1 MDTMSSALHI
11 NRESKDLPQTDRYR
25 FLVEHSPDILF
36 SCTLTGHFLFVNAT
50 MRKLIGLKDSEL
62 IGYAISSFMHSDI
75 NTLIWQSAFERLR
88 HNQRPETFEIEWHF
102 ADGKDHLLSIT
113 LSPHCIENGQIQEVF
128 GTAHDITNLRLTE
141 TGCAARYDALTGLPN
156 RLLLIE
162 RLNTAL
168 HHAQRTQTQLAVLF
182 LDFDNFKKINDTLGH
197 MAGDEFILTISRE
210 LSKVLRKEETLA
222 RLSGDEFV
230 IVLQNVTCE
239 NNVACFIDRVKS
251 VFTKSYHAG
260 RNMIHVSCS
269 IGVALYPSH
278 GSHCEE
284 LLKNADTAMY
294 KAKELGKNNV
304 QIYSNQ
310 MRNKEFNRL
319 MLEGHLGNA
328 LINNEFSLH
337 YQPQIDASTGRIRGF
352 EALLR
357 WHNPALGDIS
367 PCDFISLAEETGFII
382 PIGEWVLKTACAAN
396 QAWNTRYGTE
406 YVVSVNV
413 SSLQLKL
420 PNFNE
425 TVKTVLAET
434 GLDPTL
440 LEIEITESILIES
453 FDAIVQSLRELNKL
467 GVRISLDD
475 FGTGYSSIN
484 YLKKLPL
491 TTLKL
496 DKSLID
502 NVKTDRAE
510 EEIVKTLITLLHKF
524 NIRIIAE
531 GVETK
536 EQLSFL
542 MNTRCDYLQGFL
554 LCRPQSAE
562 NLLPFLTKQQI
573 NLAELLEFNYVGQFI

>member
-1 MDTMSSALHI
+1 MDTIASALHI
-11 NRESKDLPQTDRYR
+11 NRESQDFLHWYQL
-25 FLVEHSPDILF
+25 LVEHSPDILF
-36 SCTLTGHFLFVNAT
+36 ICSSTGHFRFVNAT
-50 MRKLIGLKDSEL
+50 MRRSIGLKDSEL
-62 IGYAISSFMHSDI
+62 IGYTISVFTHSDT
-75 NTLIWQSAFERLR
+75 NVHAWQNAFERLR
-88 HNQRPETFEIEWHF
+88 HNRRPETFEIEWHF
-102 ADGKDHLLSIT
+102 ADEKDHLLSIT
-113 LSPHCIENGQIQEVF
+113 LTPLFTENGSLEEVC
-128 GTAHDITNLRLTE
+128 GTAHDITNLRLFE
-141 TGCAARYDALTGLPN
+141 SGCPARYDALTGLPN

-168 HHAQRTQTQLAVLF
+168 HHARRTKTQLAVLF
-182 LDFDNFKKINDTLGH
+182 LDFDNFKKVNDSLGH
-197 MAGDEFILTISRE
+197 IVGDEFILTVSRE

-239 NNVACFIDRVKS
+239 DNIECFINRIKS
-251 VFTKSYHAG
+251 VFTRSYHAG

-269 IGVALYPSH
+269 IGVALFPIH

-284 LLKNADTAMY
+284 LLKNADIAMY

-304 QIYSNQ
+304 QIYSDQ
-310 MRNKEFNRL
+310 MRNKELNRL

-337 YQPQIDASTGRIRGF
+337 YQPQIDASTGRIRGY

-357 WHNPALGDIS
+357 WRNPALGYIS
-367 PCDFISLAEETGFII
+367 PCEFISLAEETGFII

-396 QAWNTRYGTE
+396 HAWNTRHGAQYI
-406 YVVSVNV
+406 VSVNV

-425 TVKTVLAET
+425 IVKTVLAET
-434 GLDPTL
+434 GLDPSL
-440 LEIEITESILIES
+440 LEIEITESILIDS
-453 FDAIVQSLRELNKL
+453 FDAVVQSLRELSML
-467 GVRISLDD
+467 GVKISLDD

-484 YLKKLPL
+484 YLKTLPL

-496 DKSLID
+496 DKSLIN
-502 NVKTDRAE
+502 NVNTDKAE

-524 NIRIIAE
+524 NIRVIAE

-554 LCRPQSAE
+554 LCRPQSTE
-562 NLLPFLTKQQI
+562 NLTPFLTKQQI
-573 NLAELLEFNYVGQFI
+573 DLAELLEFNYVAQFI

>member
-1 MDTMSSALHI
+1 MDTIASALHI
-11 NRESKDLPQTDRYR
+11 NRESQDFLHWYQL
-25 FLVEHSPDILF
+25 LVEHSPDILF
-36 SCTLTGHFLFVNAT
+36 ICSSTGHFRFVNAT
-50 MRKLIGLKDSEL
+50 MRRSIGLKDSEL
-62 IGYAISSFMHSDI
+62 IGYTISVFTHSD
-75 NTLIWQSAFERLR
+75 TTMHAWQNAFERLR
-88 HNQRPETFEIEWHF
+88 HNRRPETFEIEWHF
-102 ADGKDHLLSIT
+102 ADEKDHLLSIT
-113 LSPHCIENGQIQEVF
+113 LTPLFTENGSLEEVC
-128 GTAHDITNLRLTE
+128 GTAHDITNLRLFE
-141 TGCAARYDALTGLPN
+141 SGCPARYDALTGLPN

-168 HHAQRTQTQLAVLF
+168 HHARRTKTQLAVLF
-182 LDFDNFKKINDTLGH
+182 LDFDNFKKVNDSLGH
-197 MAGDEFILTISRE
+197 IVGDEFILTVSRE

-239 NNVACFIDRVKS
+239 DNIECFINRIKS
-251 VFTKSYHAG
+251 VFTRSYHAG

-269 IGVALYPSH
+269 IGVALFPIH

-284 LLKNADTAMY
+284 LLKNADIAMY

-304 QIYSNQ
+304 QIYSDQ
-310 MRNKEFNRL
+310 MRNKELNRL

-337 YQPQIDASTGRIRGF
+337 YQPQIDASTGRIRGY

-357 WHNPALGDIS
+357 WRNPALGYIS
-367 PCDFISLAEETGFII
+367 PCEFISLAEETGFII

-396 QAWNTRYGTE
+396 HAWNTCHGAQYI
-406 YVVSVNV
+406 VSVNV

-425 TVKTVLAET
+425 IVKTVLAET
-434 GLDPTL
+434 GLDPSL
-440 LEIEITESILIES
+440 LEIEITESILIDS
-453 FDAIVQSLRELNKL
+453 FDAVVQSLRELSML
-467 GVRISLDD
+467 GVKISLDD

-484 YLKKLPL
+484 YLKTLPL

-496 DKSLID
+496 DKSLIN
-502 NVKTDRAE
+502 NVNTDKAE

-524 NIRIIAE
+524 NIRVIAE

-554 LCRPQSAE
+554 LCRPQSTE
-562 NLLPFLTKQQI
+562 NLTPFLTKQQI
-573 NLAELLEFNYVGQFI
+573 DLAELLEFNYVAQFI